1 MAKKLLDC
9 PTENIEPRSLGPSN
23 TMSESSSNP
32 TRTARQIDIGNV
44 NIGNFQVG
52 SISGTKYNDFNANG
66 RPDPGEVPIPNWQI
80 YLDLNNNGQPEF
92 NEPSTLTN
100 PQGNYIF
107 ANLPPGTYQVREVQ
121 QPNFRQTTPNPA
133 PITITS
139 GTNAGNINF
148 GNNFNAGTI
157 AGTKFNDI
165 NNNSSRDPGE
175 QGLANWQ
182 IYLDLN
188 RNNRLDGVEPV
199 TLTNLEG
206 NYAFV
211 NIPADTYLVR
221 EVQQPGFRQTTPDP
235 GPVNVTSNAT
245 VNNINFGNV
254 FFVGSISG
262 FKFNDLN
269 ANSVRD
275 ATDPPLT
282 NWPIYI
288 DLNANSSFDP
298 GEPNTITNPQGNYTF
313 ANVSPGRYLV
323 REVQQPGWVQT
334 TPNPGPIDIIG
345 NTNVVGVN
353 FGNNFPTG
361 SISGFKFNDLNA
373 NGINE
378 PTEPR
383 VANWPIYLDLNN
395 NGGLDPNE
403 PSTLTN
409 PQGNFSFINLSQGTY
424 LVREVPQPGFRQT
437 TPNPT
442 PIAVGNG
449 TNATNLSFGNVLVTG
464 TISGVKFNDFNAN
477 GRLDPGE
484 PPIANT
490 QIYIDLN
497 NNSSLDPGEASTLS
511 DVQGN
516 YSFRNVPVG
525 SYVVREVPPPGF
537 ILTTPPAVVVVSAD
551 IRASSIDLLTGDLLT
566 GDTEDRSAKSLK
578 GDPRTDASKYAA
590 EPAGNIGADSLLSS
604 QGRDI
609 YRISDFWSDGSFAN
623 LGNIPNFEQQN
634 VGLNL
639 NAEINQIVKGNEL
652 INSAIAHS
660 VVPMGVRDF
669 PVI

>member
-1 MAKKLLDC
+1 
-9 PTENIEPRSLGPSN
+9 
-23 TMSESSSNP
+23 MSEF
-32 TRTARQIDIGNV
+32 RTASQIDIGNV

-52 SISGTKYNDFNANG
+52 SISGTKYNDLNANG

-80 YLDLNNNGQPEF
+80 YLDLNNNSQAEF

-121 QPNFRQTTPNPA
+121 QPNFRQTTPNPS

-139 GTNAGNINF
+139 GTNVGNINF

-165 NNNSSRDPGE
+165 NNNSSPDPGE
-175 QGLANWQ
+175 PGLANWQ

-188 RNNRLDGVEPV
+188 RNNRLDGGEPF
-199 TLTNLEG
+199 TFTNVQG

-211 NIPADTYLVR
+211 NIPANTYLVR

-269 ANSVRD
+269 AN
-275 ATDPPLT
+275 
-282 NWPIYI
+282 
-288 DLNANSSFDP
+288 
-298 GEPNTITNPQGNYTF
+298 
-313 ANVSPGRYLV
+313 
-323 REVQQPGWVQT
+323 
-334 TPNPGPIDIIG
+334 
-345 NTNVVGVN
+345 
-353 FGNNFPTG
+353 
-361 SISGFKFNDLNA
+361 
-373 NGINE
+373 GINE

-395 NGGLDPNE
+395 NGAPDPNE
-403 PSTLTN
+403 LSTLTN
-409 PQGNFSFINLSQGTY
+409 PQGNFSFINLPQGTY

-442 PIAVGNG
+442 PITVGNG

-464 TISGVKFNDFNAN
+464 TIAGVKFNDLNAN

-484 PPIANT
+484 PPIANSA
-490 QIYIDLN
+490 IYIDLN

-537 ILTTPPAVVVVSAD
+537 ILTTPPTVVVVSAE
-551 IRASSIDLLTGDLLT
+551 IRASSIDLVTPDAEGWSAKSWKGDLLT
-566 GDTEDRSAKSLK
+566 
-578 GDPRTDASKYAA
+578 DASNYAGP
-590 EPAGNIGADSLLSS
+590 EPAGNIGADSLLLSE
-604 QGRDI
+604 GRDS
-609 YRISDFWSDGSFAN
+609 YRISDFLVDRPVAN
-623 LGNIPNFEQQN
+623 LGNIPNFGPQN
-634 VGLNL
+634 VGLDT
-639 NAEINQIVKGNEL
+639 NAQIGEFVKKNEL
-652 INSAIAHS
+652 IKGAIGNSVSTVGA
-660 VVPMGVRDF
+660 RDF
-669 PVI
+669 SVM

>member
-1 MAKKLLDC
+1 MTK
-9 PTENIEPRSLGPSN
+9 
-23 TMSESSSNP
+23 SSIP
-32 TRTARQIDIGNV
+32 TRTASQIDIGNV

-52 SISGTKYNDFNANG
+52 SISGNKYNDFNANG
-66 RPDPGEVPIPNWQI
+66 RPDGGEVPIPNWQI
-80 YLDLNNNGQPEF
+80 YLDLNNNDRFDF

-100 PQGNYIF
+100 AQGNYTF

-133 PITITS
+133 PITINS
-139 GTNAGNINF
+139 GTFAGNINF

-165 NNNSSRDPGE
+165 NSNGSQDPGE
-175 QGLANWQ
+175 QPLANWQ

-188 RNNRLDGVEPV
+188 RNNRLDGGEPS
-199 TLTNLEG
+199 TLTNLQG

-235 GPVNVTSNAT
+235 GPINVTSNANI
-245 VNNINFGNV
+245 NNVNFGNV

-262 FKFNDLN
+262 IKYNDLN
-269 ANSVRD
+269 ANSIRD
-275 ATDPPLT
+275 ATDPPLA
-282 NWPIYI
+282 NWQIYL
-288 DLNANSSFDP
+288 DLNGNNSLDP
-298 GEPNTITNPQGNYTF
+298 GEPNTITNPEGNYTF
-313 ANVSPGRYLV
+313 GNVSPGRYLV

-334 TPNPGPIDIIG
+334 TPNPGAIDITG
-345 NTNVVGVN
+345 NTNAVGLN

-383 VANWPIYLDLNN
+383 VANWPIYIDTNN
-395 NGGLDPNE
+395 NNARDPNE

-409 PQGNFSFINLSQGTY
+409 PQGNFSFINLPQGIY
-424 LVREVPQPGFRQT
+424 SVREVPQPGFRQT

-442 PIAVGNG
+442 PITVGNG

-477 GRLDPGE
+477 GRLDAGE

-497 NNSSLDPGEASTLS
+497 NNSRLDPGEANTFS
-511 DVQGN
+511 DSQGN

-525 SYVVREVPPPGF
+525 SYVIREVQPPGF
-537 ILTTPPAVVVVSAD
+537 IQTTPPALVVVSAD
-551 IRASSIDLLTGDLLT
+551 VRASSIDLLTG
-566 GDTEDRSAKSLK
+566 EDDGRSAKSLS
-578 GDPRTDASKYAA
+578 GDSLTDGGNSAGA
-590 EPAGNIGADSLLSS
+590 EPEALMAADSLLSS
-604 QGRDI
+604 AGRAI
-609 YRISDFWSDGSFAN
+609 YPISDFLVDRQAAS
-623 LGNIPNFEQQN
+623 LGNLPDLGQQN
-634 VGLNL
+634 VGREL
-639 NAEINQIVKGNEL
+639 NAQVGEFVNKNEL
-652 INSAIAHS
+652 INWNLGNSFVPSGAKDLS
-660 VVPMGVRDF
+660 VM
-669 PVI
+669 

>member
-1 MAKKLLDC
+1 M
-9 PTENIEPRSLGPSN
+9 RSLGHSN
-23 TMSESSSNP
+23 TMTESSIP
-32 TRTARQIDIGNV
+32 TRTASQIDIGNV

-52 SISGTKYNDFNANG
+52 SISGNKYNDFNANG
-66 RPDPGEVPIPNWQI
+66 RPDLPEVPIPNWQI
-80 YLDLNNNGQPEF
+80 YLDLNNNDRLDF
-92 NEPSTLTN
+92 NEPSTVTN
-100 PQGNYIF
+100 AQGNYTF

-133 PITITS
+133 PITINS
-139 GTNAGNINF
+139 GTFAGNINF

-165 NNNSSRDPGE
+165 NSNGSQDPGE
-175 QGLANWQ
+175 QPLANWQ

-188 RNNRLDGVEPV
+188 RNNRLDGGEPV
-199 TLTNLEG
+199 TLTNFQG

-235 GPVNVTSNAT
+235 GPINVTSNANI
-245 VNNINFGNV
+245 NNVNFGNV

-262 FKFNDLN
+262 IKYNDLN
-269 ANSVRD
+269 ANSIRD
-275 ATDPPLT
+275 ATDPPLA
-282 NWPIYI
+282 NWQIYL
-288 DLNANSSFDP
+288 DLNGNNSLDP

-313 ANVSPGRYLV
+313 GNVSPGRYLV

-334 TPNPGPIDIIG
+334 TPNPGAIDITG
-345 NTNVVGVN
+345 NTNAVGVN

-383 VANWPIYLDLNN
+383 VANWPIYIDLNN
-395 NGGLDPNE
+395 NNAPDPNE

-409 PQGNFSFINLSQGTY
+409 PQGNFSFINLPQGTY
-424 LVREVPQPGFRQT
+424 FVREVPQPGFRQT
-437 TPNPT
+437 TPSPT
-442 PIAVGNG
+442 PITVGNG

-477 GRLDPGE
+477 GRLDAGE

-511 DVQGN
+511 DSQGN

-525 SYVVREVPPPGF
+525 SYVIREVQPPGF
-537 ILTTPPAVVVVSAD
+537 IQTTPPAVVVVSSD
-551 IRASSIDLLTGDLLT
+551 VRASSIDLLTGEAE
-566 GDTEDRSAKSLK
+566 GRSAKSLN
-578 GDPRTDASKYAA
+578 GDSLTDGGNSAGA
-590 EPAGNIGADSLLSS
+590 EPEGLMPADNLLSS
-604 QGRDI
+604 AGRAI
-609 YRISDFWSDGSFAN
+609 YPISDFLVDRQAAS
-623 LGNIPNFEQQN
+623 LGNLPNLVQQN
-634 VGLNL
+634 VGREL
-639 NAEINQIVKGNEL
+639 NAQVGEFVNKNEL
-652 INSAIAHS
+652 INWNLGNSFVPSGARDLS
-660 VVPMGVRDF
+660 VM
-669 PVI
+669 

>member
-1 MAKKLLDC
+1 M
-9 PTENIEPRSLGPSN
+9 T
-23 TMSESSSNP
+23 ESSIP
-32 TRTARQIDIGNV
+32 TRTASQIDIGNV

-52 SISGTKYNDFNANG
+52 SISGNKYNDFNANG
-66 RPDPGEVPIPNWQI
+66 RPDLGEVPIPNWQI
-80 YLDLNNNGQPEF
+80 YLDLNNNDRFDF
-92 NEPSTLTN
+92 NEPSTVTN
-100 PQGNYIF
+100 AQGNYSF
-107 ANLPPGTYQVREVQ
+107 VNLPPGSYQVREVQ

-133 PITITS
+133 PITINS

-165 NNNSSRDPGE
+165 NSNGRQDPGE
-175 QGLANWQ
+175 QPLANWQ

-188 RNNRLDGVEPV
+188 RNNRLDGGEPS
-199 TLTNLEG
+199 TLTNLQG

-221 EVQQPGFRQTTPDP
+221 EVQQPGFIQTTPDP
-235 GPVNVTSNAT
+235 GPINVTSNANI
-245 VNNINFGNV
+245 NNVNFGNV

-262 FKFNDLN
+262 LKYNDLN
-269 ANSVRD
+269 ANSIRD
-275 ATDPPLT
+275 ATDPPLA
-282 NWPIYI
+282 NWQIYL
-288 DLNANSSFDP
+288 DLNGNNRLDP
-298 GEPNTITNPQGNYTF
+298 GEPNTITNPEGNYTF
-313 ANVSPGRYLV
+313 GNVSPGRYLV

-334 TPNPGPIDIIG
+334 TPNPGAIDITG
-345 NTNVVGVN
+345 NTNAVGLN

-383 VANWPIYLDLNN
+383 VANWPIYIDLNN
-395 NGGLDPNE
+395 NNASDPNE

-409 PQGNFSFINLSQGTY
+409 PQGNFSFINLPQGTY
-424 LVREVPQPGFRQT
+424 FVREVPQPGFRQT
-437 TPNPT
+437 TPSPT
-442 PIAVGNG
+442 PLTVGNG

-497 NNSSLDPGEASTLS
+497 NNSSLDPGEASIFS
-511 DVQGN
+511 DSQGN

-525 SYVVREVPPPGF
+525 SYVIREVQPPGF

-551 IRASSIDLLTGDLLT
+551 VRASSIDLLTGEAE
-566 GDTEDRSAKSLK
+566 GRSAKSLS
-578 GDPRTDASKYAA
+578 DNWLTDGGNSAGA
-590 EPAGNIGADSLLSS
+590 EPEALMAADSLLSS
-604 QGRDI
+604 AGRAI
-609 YRISDFWSDGSFAN
+609 YPISDFLVDRQAASLGNLPN
-623 LGNIPNFEQQN
+623 LGQQN
-634 VGLNL
+634 VGREPNTQVGEFV
-639 NAEINQIVKGNEL
+639 NKNEL
-652 INSAIAHS
+652 INWNLGNSFVPSGARDLS
-660 VVPMGVRDF
+660 VM
-669 PVI
+669 

>member
-1 MAKKLLDC
+1 
-9 PTENIEPRSLGPSN
+9 
-23 TMSESSSNP
+23 MSEF
-32 TRTARQIDIGNV
+32 RTASQIDIGNV

-66 RPDPGEVPIPNWQI
+66 LPDPGEVPIPNWQI
-80 YLDLNNNGQPEF
+80 YLDLNNNGQPEI

-165 NNNSSRDPGE
+165 NNNSSRDLGE

-188 RNNRLDGVEPV
+188 RNKRLDGDEPF
-199 TLTNLEG
+199 TFTNVEG

-221 EVQQPGFRQTTPDP
+221 EVQQPGFLQTTPDP
-235 GPVNVTSNAT
+235 GPINVTSNAT

-262 FKFNDLN
+262 IKFNDLN

-275 ATDPPLT
+275 ATDPPLS
-282 NWPIYI
+282 NWPIYL
-288 DLNANSSFDP
+288 DFNGNGSFDP
-298 GEPNTITNPQGNYTF
+298 GEANTITNPQGNYTF

-334 TPNPGPIDIIG
+334 TPNPGPIDITG
-345 NTNVVGVN
+345 NTNAVGVN

-383 VANWPIYLDLNN
+383 VANWPIYLDFNN
-395 NGGLDPNE
+395 NGSLDPGE
-403 PSTLTN
+403 PATLTN
-409 PQGNFSFINLSQGTY
+409 PEGNFSFINLPQGTY
-424 LVREVPQPGFRQT
+424 VVREVPQPGFRQT

-442 PIAVGNG
+442 PITVGNG

-511 DVQGN
+511 DLQGN

-525 SYVVREVPPPGF
+525 SYVVREVQPPGF
-537 ILTTPPAVVVVSAD
+537 IQTTPPAVVVVSAD
-551 IRASSIDLLTGDLLT
+551 IRASSIDLVTGEAE
-566 GDTEDRSAKSLK
+566 GRSTKSFK
-578 GDPRTDASKYAA
+578 GDPLTDGSSYAS
-590 EPAGNIGADSLLSS
+590 EPAGNMGVDRLLLS
-604 QGRDI
+604 QCRDSD
-609 YRISDFWSDGSFAN
+609 RISKFLSDGFFAN
-623 LGNIPNFEQQN
+623 LGNIPNFGQQN
-634 VGLNL
+634 VGLEL
-639 NAEINQIVKGNEL
+639 NAQIGNFVKKNEL
-652 INSAIAHS
+652 NKGAIAQS
-660 VVPMGVRDF
+660 CVPMGARDF
-669 PVI
+669 

>member
-1 MAKKLLDC
+1 
-9 PTENIEPRSLGPSN
+9 
-23 TMSESSSNP
+23 MSESVNDI
-32 TRTARQIDIGNV
+32 RTASQIDIANV

-66 RPDPGEVPIPNWQI
+66 RPDPGDVPIPNWQI
-80 YLDLNNNGQPEF
+80 YLDINNNGRVDF

-100 PQGNYIF
+100 GQGNYIF
-107 ANLPPGTYQVREVQ
+107 VNLPPGTYQVREVQ

-148 GNNFNAGTI
+148 GNNFFAGTI

-165 NNNSSRDPGE
+165 NSNARLDPGE
-175 QGLANWQ
+175 QPLANWQ

-188 RNNRLDGVEPV
+188 RNGRLDGGEPN
-199 TLTNLEG
+199 TITNLQG

-235 GPVNVTSNAT
+235 GPIDVTSNAT
-245 VNNINFGNV
+245 IGNINFGNI

-262 FKFNDLN
+262 LKYNDLN

-275 ATDPPLT
+275 ATDPPLA
-282 NWPIYI
+282 NWQVYLDI
-288 DLNANSSFDP
+288 NANGRLDP

-313 ANVSPGRYLV
+313 GNVSPGRYLV

-334 TPNPGPIDIIG
+334 TPNPGAIDITG
-345 NTNVVGVN
+345 NTNAVGVN
-353 FGNNFPTG
+353 FGNNFSTG

-383 VANWPIYLDLNN
+383 VANWPIYLDINN
-395 NGGLDPNE
+395 NNSLDPIE
-403 PSTLTN
+403 PRTLTN
-409 PQGNFSFINLSQGTY
+409 TEGNFSFINLPQGSY
-424 LVREVPQPGFRQT
+424 FVREVPQPGFRQT

-442 PIAVGNG
+442 PLTVGNG
-449 TNATNLSFGNVLVTG
+449 TNATNISFGNVLVTG
-464 TISGVKFNDFNAN
+464 NISGVKFNDFNAN

-484 PPIANT
+484 PPIANQ

-497 NNSSLDPGEASTLS
+497 NNSSLDPGEANTFS
-511 DVQGN
+511 DSQGN

-525 SYVVREVPPPGF
+525 SYVLREVPRPGF
-537 ILTTPPAVVVVSAD
+537 IQTTAPAVVVVSTE
-551 IRASSIDLLTGDLLT
+551 IRARSIDLLTGDAE
-566 GDTEDRSAKSLK
+566 GKSAKSLK
-578 GDPRTDASKYAA
+578 GDLLTDASNYAG
-590 EPAGNIGADSLLSS
+590 EMPAAGKFEADSLLLTQS
-604 QGRDI
+604 QTSDRIGDVLVDRSLRNLGDVPNFGQPNI
-609 YRISDFWSDGSFAN
+609 NLNLNSEISDFVKTN
-623 LGNIPNFEQQN
+623 LSVNIAQFPTI
-634 VGLNL
+634 
-639 NAEINQIVKGNEL
+639 A
-652 INSAIAHS
+652 SARDLKIA
-660 VVPMGVRDF
+660 
-669 PVI
+669 

>member
-1 MAKKLLDC
+1 M
-9 PTENIEPRSLGPSN
+9 TE
-23 TMSESSSNP
+23 SSNP
-32 TRTARQIDIGNV
+32 TRTASQIDIGNV

-52 SISGTKYNDFNANG
+52 SISGNKYNDFNANG
-66 RPDPGEVPIPNWQI
+66 RPDGSDVPIPNWQI
-80 YLDLNNNGQPEF
+80 YLDLNNNNRIDGG
-92 NEPSTLTN
+92 EPSTLTN
-100 PQGNYIF
+100 AQGNYIF

-139 GTNAGNINF
+139 GTNASNINF

-165 NNNSSRDPGE
+165 NSNARLDPGE
-175 QGLANWQ
+175 PPLANWQ

-188 RNNRLDGVEPV
+188 RNNRLDGGEPS
-199 TLTNLEG
+199 TITNLQG

-211 NIPADTYLVR
+211 NIPANTYLVR

-235 GPVNVTSNAT
+235 GPVNVTSNVT
-245 VNNINFGNV
+245 TTDINFGNV

-262 FKFNDLN
+262 LKYNDLN

-275 ATDPPLT
+275 ATDPPLV
-282 NWPIYI
+282 NWQIYL
-288 DLNANSSFDP
+288 DLNANNRLDP

-323 REVQQPGWVQT
+323 REVQQPGWIQT
-334 TPNPGPIDIIG
+334 TPNPGSIDITG
-345 NTNVVGVN
+345 NTNAVGVN

-373 NGINE
+373 NGVNE

-383 VANWPIYLDLNN
+383 VANWPIYLDTNN
-395 NGGLDPNE
+395 NNVRDPNE

-409 PQGNFSFINLSQGTY
+409 PQGNFSFINLPQGIY
-424 LVREVPQPGFRQT
+424 SVREVPQPGFRQT

-497 NNSSLDPGEASTLS
+497 NNSRLDPGEASNFS
-511 DVQGN
+511 DSQGN

-525 SYVVREVPPPGF
+525 SYIIREVPPPGF
-537 ILTTPPAVVVVSAD
+537 IQTTPPALVVVSAD
-551 IRASSIDLLTGDLLT
+551 VRASSIDLLTGDPESRSVA
-566 GDTEDRSAKSLK
+566 GRKPSAKSLK
-578 GDPRTDASKYAA
+578 GDPLTDASYGG
-590 EPAGNIGADSLLSS
+590 EPVGNMGADTSLAIA
-604 QGRDI
+604 GRDS
-609 YRISDFWSDGSFAN
+609 YQISDLLLDRPAAN
-623 LGNIPNFEQQN
+623 LGNLPNFGQQN
-634 VGLNL
+634 VIW
-639 NAEINQIVKGNEL
+639 EPSPQIAGFVKTNEL
-652 INSAIAHS
+652 INWDLETRS
-660 VVPMGVRDF
+660 GR
-669 PVI
+669 

>member
-1 MAKKLLDC
+1 M
-9 PTENIEPRSLGPSN
+9 TE
-23 TMSESSSNP
+23 SSNP
-32 TRTARQIDIGNV
+32 TRTASQIDIGNV

-52 SISGTKYNDFNANG
+52 SISGNKYNDFNANG
-66 RPDPGEVPIPNWQI
+66 RPDPGDVPIPNWQI
-80 YLDLNNNGQPEF
+80 YLDLNNNGRFDF

-100 PQGNYIF
+100 AQGNYIF
-107 ANLPPGTYQVREVQ
+107 ANLPGGTYQVREVQ

-133 PITITS
+133 PIAITS

-165 NNNSSRDPGE
+165 NSNGRQDPGE
-175 QGLANWQ
+175 QPLANWQ

-188 RNNRLDGVEPV
+188 SNGRLDPGEPSTV
-199 TLTNLEG
+199 TNAQG

-211 NIPADTYLVR
+211 NIPAGTYSVR

-245 VNNINFGNV
+245 VNNVNFGNV

-262 FKFNDLN
+262 LKYNDLN
-269 ANSVRD
+269 ANSIRD
-275 ATDPPLT
+275 ATDPPLA
-282 NWPIYI
+282 NWQIYL
-288 DLNANSSFDP
+288 DLNGNGRLDP

-313 ANVSPGRYLV
+313 GNVSPGSYLV

-334 TPNPGPIDIIG
+334 TPNPGPIDITG
-345 NTNVVGVN
+345 NTNAVGIN

-373 NGINE
+373 NGVNE

-383 VANWPIYLDLNN
+383 VANWPIYIDLNN
-395 NGGLDPNE
+395 NGVRDANE

-409 PQGNFSFINLSQGTY
+409 AQGNFSFINLPPGTY
-424 LVREVPQPGFRQT
+424 TVREVPQPGFRQT

-442 PIAVGNG
+442 SITVGNG

-477 GRLDPGE
+477 GRLDAGE

-497 NNSSLDPGEASTLS
+497 NNTRLDPGEASTFS
-511 DVQGN
+511 DSQGN

-525 SYVVREVPPPGF
+525 GYIIREVPPPGF
-537 ILTTPPAVVVVSAD
+537 IQTTPPAVVVVSPD
-551 IRASSIDLLTGDLLT
+551 IRASSIDLLTGEAET
-566 GDTEDRSAKSLK
+566 RSAKSLS
-578 GDPRTDASKYAA
+578 GDPLTDASSYAGA
-590 EPAGNIGADSLLSS
+590 EPAAKMGANSLLSIPC
-604 QGRDI
+604 RDI
-609 YRISDFWSDGSFAN
+609 YPISDFLTDRPATN
-623 LGNIPNFEQQN
+623 LGNIPNFGQQN
-634 VGLNL
+634 VGLEPNS
-639 NAEINQIVKGNEL
+639 EIGQFVNKNEL
-652 INSAIAHS
+652 VNWDVRNSFVSLGA
-660 VVPMGVRDF
+660 RDLSLMQG
-669 PVI
+669 

>member
-1 MAKKLLDC
+1 M
-9 PTENIEPRSLGPSN
+9 TE
-23 TMSESSSNP
+23 SSNP
-32 TRTARQIDIGNV
+32 TRTASQIDIGNV

-52 SISGTKYNDFNANG
+52 SISGNKYNDFNANG
-66 RPDPGEVPIPNWQI
+66 RPDPGDVPIPNWQI
-80 YLDLNNNGQPEF
+80 YLDLNNNSRLDV

-100 PQGNYIF
+100 AQGNYVF

-165 NNNSSRDPGE
+165 NSNGRQDPGE
-175 QGLANWQ
+175 QPLANWQ

-188 RNNRLDGVEPV
+188 RNNRLDGGEPS
-199 TLTNLEG
+199 TITNLQG

-235 GPVNVTSNAT
+235 GPINVTSNAAIGN
-245 VNNINFGNV
+245 VNFGNV

-262 FKFNDLN
+262 LKYNDLN

-275 ATDPPLT
+275 ATDPPLV
-282 NWPIYI
+282 NWQIYL
-288 DLNANSSFDP
+288 DLNANNRLDP

-313 ANVSPGRYLV
+313 GNVSPGRYLV
-323 REVQQPGWVQT
+323 REVQQPGWIQT
-334 TPNPGPIDIIG
+334 TPNPGAIDITG
-345 NTNVVGVN
+345 NTNAVGVN

-361 SISGFKFNDLNA
+361 SISGFKFNDLNS
-373 NGINE
+373 NGVNE

-383 VANWPIYLDLNN
+383 VANWPIYIDTNN
-395 NGGLDPNE
+395 NNVRDPNE

-409 PQGNFSFINLSQGTY
+409 AQGNFSFINLSPGIY
-424 LVREVPQPGFRQT
+424 SVREVPQPGFRQT

-477 GRLDPGE
+477 GRLDAGE

-497 NNSSLDPGEASTLS
+497 NNSRLDPGEASTLS
-511 DVQGN
+511 DSQGN

-525 SYVVREVPPPGF
+525 SYVIREVAPPGF
-537 ILTTPPAVVVVSAD
+537 IQTTAPALVVVSAD
-551 IRASSIDLLTGDLLT
+551 VRASSIDLLTGD
-566 GDTEDRSAKSLK
+566 GESRAAKSLK
-578 GDPRTDASKYAA
+578 GDPLTDASSYTDPQDAA
-590 EPAGNIGADSLLSS
+590 NLETDSLVSSLS
-604 QGRDI
+604 RDI
-609 YRISDFWSDGSFAN
+609 YSISDLLLDRPAAN
-623 LGNIPNFEQQN
+623 LGNLPNFGQQN
-634 VGLNL
+634 VLWEPNT
-639 NAEINQIVKGNEL
+639 QIAGFVNRNEL
-652 INSAIAHS
+652 INWVLETRS
-660 VVPMGVRDF
+660 GR
-669 PVI
+669 

>member
-1 MAKKLLDC
+1 M
-9 PTENIEPRSLGPSN
+9 TE
-23 TMSESSSNP
+23 SSNP
-32 TRTARQIDIGNV
+32 TRTASQIDIGNV

-52 SISGTKYNDFNANG
+52 SISGNKYNDFNANG
-66 RPDPGEVPIPNWQI
+66 RPDGTDVPIPNWQI
-80 YLDLNNNGQPEF
+80 YLDLNNNSRLDF

-100 PQGNYIF
+100 AQGNYIF

-165 NNNSSRDPGE
+165 NSNGRQDPGE
-175 QGLANWQ
+175 QPLANWQ

-188 RNNRLDGVEPV
+188 RNNRLDGGEPS
-199 TLTNLEG
+199 TITNLQG

-235 GPVNVTSNAT
+235 GPINVTSNAT
-245 VNNINFGNV
+245 ITNVNFGNV

-262 FKFNDLN
+262 LKFNDLN
-269 ANSVRD
+269 ANSIRD
-275 ATDPPLT
+275 ATDPPLA
-282 NWPIYI
+282 NWQIYL
-288 DLNANSSFDP
+288 DLNGNNRLDA
-298 GEPNTITNPQGNYTF
+298 GEPNTITNPQGDYTF
-313 ANVSPGRYLV
+313 GNVSPGRYLV
-323 REVQQPGWVQT
+323 REVQQPGWIQT
-334 TPNPGPIDIIG
+334 TPNPGAIDITG
-345 NTNVVGVN
+345 NTNAVGVN

-373 NGINE
+373 NGVNE

-383 VANWPIYLDLNN
+383 VANWPIYIDLNN
-395 NGGLDPNE
+395 NGTRDPNE

-409 PQGNFSFINLSQGTY
+409 AQGNFSFVNLSPGIY
-424 LVREVPQPGFRQT
+424 AVREVPQPGFRQT

-442 PIAVGNG
+442 PITVGNG

-477 GRLDPGE
+477 GRLDAGE
-484 PPIANT
+484 PPIPNT

-497 NNSSLDPGEASTLS
+497 NNSRLDSGEASTFS
-511 DVQGN
+511 DSQGN

-525 SYVVREVPPPGF
+525 AYVIREVPPPGF
-537 ILTTPPAVVVVSAD
+537 IQTTPPALVVVSAD
-551 IRASSIDLLTGDLLT
+551 VRASSIDLLTGDP
-566 GDTEDRSAKSLK
+566 ESRSAKSLNA
-578 GDPRTDASKYAA
+578 DPLTNATNYTG
-590 EPAGNIGADSLLSS
+590 EPVGNIGADSWLSIAD
-604 QGRDI
+604 RDS
-609 YRISDFWSDGSFAN
+609 YQISDLLVDRPAVN
-623 LGNIPNFEQQN
+623 LGNLPNLAPQN
-634 VGLNL
+634 VNL
-639 NAEINQIVKGNEL
+639 APDTQIVGLVNKNEL
-652 INSAIAHS
+652 INLYLRNSFVPVSATDLS
-660 VVPMGVRDF
+660 VM
-669 PVI
+669 

>member
-1 MAKKLLDC
+1 
-9 PTENIEPRSLGPSN
+9 
-23 TMSESSSNP
+23 MSESINDI
-32 TRTARQIDIGNV
+32 RTASQIDIGNV

-52 SISGTKYNDFNANG
+52 SIRGTKYNDLNANG

-80 YLDLNNNGQPEF
+80 YLDINNNGRADF

-100 PQGNYIF
+100 GQGNYIF
-107 ANLPPGTYQVREVQ
+107 VNLPPGTYQVREVQ

-148 GNNFNAGTI
+148 GNNFFAGSI
-157 AGTKFNDI
+157 AGTKFNDT
-165 NNNSSRDPGE
+165 NSNARLDPGE
-175 QGLANWQ
+175 PPLANWQ

-188 RNNRLDGVEPV
+188 RNGRLDSGEPN
-199 TLTNLEG
+199 TITNLQG

-221 EVQQPGFRQTTPDP
+221 EVQQPGFQQTTPNPD
-235 GPVNVTSNAT
+235 PVNVTSNASIG
-245 VNNINFGNV
+245 NINFGNV

-262 FKFNDLN
+262 LKYNDLN

-275 ATDPPLT
+275 ATDPPLA
-282 NWPIYI
+282 NWQIYI
-288 DLNANSSFDP
+288 DLNANGRLDAN
-298 GEPNTITNPQGNYTF
+298 EPNTFTNPQGNYTF

-323 REVQQPGWVQT
+323 REVPQPGWAQT
-334 TPNPGPIDIIG
+334 TPNPGPIDITR
-345 NTNVVGVN
+345 NTNAVGVN
-353 FGNNFPTG
+353 FGNNFPIG

-378 PTEPR
+378 PTEPK

-395 NGGLDPNE
+395 NNSLDPIE
-403 PSTLTN
+403 PATLTN
-409 PQGNFSFINLSQGTY
+409 AQGNFSFINLGQGSY

-442 PIAVGNG
+442 PLTVSNG
-449 TNATNLSFGNVLVTG
+449 TNATNISFGNVLVTG
-464 TISGVKFNDFNAN
+464 NISGVKFNDFNAN

-490 QIYIDLN
+490 QVYIDLN
-497 NNSSLDPGEASTLS
+497 NNSSLDPGEASTFS

-525 SYVVREVPPPGF
+525 SYVLREVPPPGF
-537 ILTTPPAVVVVSAD
+537 IQTTPPAVVTVSTGN
-551 IRASSIDLLTGDLLT
+551 RASSIDLLTGDAE
-566 GDTEDRSAKSLK
+566 GKSAKSLSR
-578 GDPRTDASKYAA
+578 DPLTDASNYGGEVSATSKF
-590 EPAGNIGADSLLSS
+590 EADSLLWS
-604 QGRDI
+604 QGRGNYQINHFLVDRPLTNLANI
-609 YRISDFWSDGSFAN
+609 LNFGQQNIGWETNAESSDFVKRN
-623 LGNIPNFEQQN
+623 L
-634 VGLNL
+634 
-639 NAEINQIVKGNEL
+639 L
-652 INSAIAHS
+652 INSAIVLFPSRTS
-660 VVPMGVRDF
+660 VGDF
-669 PVI
+669 ALV

>member
-1 MAKKLLDC
+1 
-9 PTENIEPRSLGPSN
+9 
-23 TMSESSSNP
+23 MSEF
-32 TRTARQIDIGNV
+32 RTASQIDIGNV

-52 SISGTKYNDFNANG
+52 SISGTKYNDLNANG
-66 RPDPGEVPIPNWQI
+66 RPDAGEVPIPNWQI
-80 YLDLNNNGQPEF
+80 YLDLNNNSQAEF

-100 PQGNYIF
+100 ALGNYIF

-121 QPNFRQTTPNPA
+121 QPNFRQTTPNPS

-139 GTNAGNINF
+139 GTNVDNINF

-175 QGLANWQ
+175 PGLANWQ

-188 RNNRLDGVEPV
+188 RNNRLDGDEPF
-199 TLTNLEG
+199 TFTNVEG

-211 NIPADTYLVR
+211 NFPANTYWVR

-275 ATDPPLT
+275 ATDPPLA

-288 DLNANSSFDP
+288 DLNGNGSVDP
-298 GEPNTITNPQGNYTF
+298 GEPNTITNLEGNYTF
-313 ANVSPGRYLV
+313 ANVSQGRYLV

-345 NTNVVGVN
+345 NTNAVGVS

-378 PTEPR
+378 PTEPI

-395 NGGLDPNE
+395 NGAPDPNE

-409 PQGNFSFINLSQGTY
+409 LQGNFTFINLPQGTY

-442 PIAVGNG
+442 PITVGNG

-464 TISGVKFNDFNAN
+464 TISGIKFNDVNAN

-484 PPIANT
+484 PPIANSP
-490 QIYIDLN
+490 IYIDLN
-497 NNSSLDPGEASTLS
+497 NNSLDPGEASTLS

-537 ILTTPPAVVVVSAD
+537 ILTTPPTVVVVSAEV
-551 IRASSIDLLTGDLLT
+551 RASSIDFVRPDAEGWSAKSLNGDLLT
-566 GDTEDRSAKSLK
+566 
-578 GDPRTDASKYAA
+578 DASNYVGS
-590 EPAGNIGADSLLSS
+590 EPAGNMGADSLLLSE
-604 QGRDI
+604 GRDS
-609 YRISDFWSDGSFAN
+609 YRISDFLVDRPVAN
-623 LGNIPNFEQQN
+623 LGNIPNFGQQN
-634 VGLNL
+634 VGLDTY
-639 NAEINQIVKGNEL
+639 AQIGEFVNKNEL
-652 INSAIAHS
+652 IKGAIGNSVSTVGA
-660 VVPMGVRDF
+660 RDF
-669 PVI
+669 SVM

>member
-1 MAKKLLDC
+1 
-9 PTENIEPRSLGPSN
+9 
-23 TMSESSSNP
+23 MSESINDIK
-32 TRTARQIDIGNV
+32 TASQIDIGNV

-52 SISGTKYNDFNANG
+52 SISGNKYNDFNANG
-66 RPDPGEVPIPNWQI
+66 RPDPGDVPIPNWQI
-80 YLDLNNNGQPEF
+80 YLDINNNGRVDF

-100 PQGNYIF
+100 AVGNYIF
-107 ANLPPGTYQVREVQ
+107 VNLPPGTYQVREVQ

-133 PITITS
+133 PITISS

-148 GNNFNAGTI
+148 GNNFFAGTI

-165 NNNSSRDPGE
+165 NSNARIDPGE
-175 QGLANWQ
+175 QPLANWQ

-188 RNNRLDGVEPV
+188 RNGRLDGGEPN
-199 TLTNLEG
+199 TFTNPQG

-235 GPVNVTSNAT
+235 GPINLTSNAT
-245 VNNINFGNV
+245 IGNINFGNV

-262 FKFNDLN
+262 LKYNDLN

-275 ATDPPLT
+275 ATDPPLS
-282 NWPIYI
+282 NWQIYI
-288 DLNANSSFDP
+288 DTNANARLDP

-313 ANVSPGRYLV
+313 GNVSPGRYLV

-334 TPNPGPIDIIG
+334 TPNPGPIDITG
-345 NTNVVGVN
+345 NTNAVGVN

-373 NGINE
+373 NGVNE

-395 NGGLDPNE
+395 NNSLDPNE
-403 PSTLTN
+403 PRTLTN
-409 PQGNFSFINLSQGTY
+409 AEGNFSFINLGQGIY
-424 LVREVPQPGFRQT
+424 SVREVPQPGFRQT

-449 TNATNLSFGNVLVTG
+449 TNATNISFGNVLVTG
-464 TISGVKFNDFNAN
+464 NISGVKFNDFNAN

-484 PPIANT
+484 PPISNT

-497 NNSSLDPGEASTLS
+497 NNSRLDPGEANTFS
-511 DVQGN
+511 DFQGN

-525 SYVVREVPPPGF
+525 SYVLREVSPPGF
-537 ILTTPPAVVVVSAD
+537 IQTTPPALVVVSPD
-551 IRASSIDLLTGDLLT
+551 IRASSIDLLTGNV
-566 GDTEDRSAKSLK
+566 EAKSLK
-578 GDPRTDASKYAA
+578 SLPGDALTDADTYLEDA
-590 EPAGNIGADSLLSS
+590 PAGKFETDSLLWSES
-604 QGRDI
+604 QTSYQYQINDVLVDRTVT
-609 YRISDFWSDGSFAN
+609 N
-623 LGNIPNFEQQN
+623 LGYVPDFGQQN
-634 VGLNL
+634 INLNL
-639 NAEINQIVKGNEL
+639 NAESSEFVKTNL
-652 INSAIAHS
+652 AINSALA
-660 VVPMGVRDF
+660 RF
-669 PVI
+669 PG

>member
-1 MAKKLLDC
+1 
-9 PTENIEPRSLGPSN
+9 
-23 TMSESSSNP
+23 MSEF
-32 TRTARQIDIGNV
+32 RTASQIDIGNV

-66 RPDPGEVPIPNWQI
+66 LPDPGEVPIPNWQI

-100 PQGNYIF
+100 AQGNYIF

-165 NNNSSRDPGE
+165 NSNGLPDPGE
-175 QGLANWQ
+175 PPLANWQ

-188 RNNRLDGVEPV
+188 RNNRLDGNEPV
-199 TLTNLEG
+199 TLTDVQG

-221 EVQQPGFRQTTPDP
+221 EVQQPNFRQTTPDP
-235 GPVNVTSNAT
+235 APVNVTSNAT

-262 FKFNDLN
+262 LKYNDLN

-275 ATDPPLT
+275 ATDPPLA
-282 NWPIYI
+282 NWQIYI
-288 DLNANSSFDP
+288 DLNGNNNLDP
-298 GEPNTITNPQGNYTF
+298 GEPNTITNPEGNYTF

-334 TPNPGPIDIIG
+334 TPNPGAIDITG

-383 VANWPIYLDLNN
+383 VANWPIYIDLNN
-395 NGGLDPNE
+395 NGSLDPGE

-409 PQGNFSFINLSQGTY
+409 PEGNFSFINLPQGSY
-424 LVREVPQPGFRQT
+424 VVREVPQPGFRQT

-442 PIAVGNG
+442 PITVGNG

-497 NNSSLDPGEASTLS
+497 NNSSLDPGEASTFS

-537 ILTTPPAVVVVSAD
+537 IQTTPPALVVVSAE

-566 GDTEDRSAKSLK
+566 GDTEDRSAKSLN
-578 GDPRTDASKYAA
+578 GDSRMDASSYAG
-590 EPAGNIGADSLLSS
+590 EPAGNIGADSLLLSS
-604 QGRDI
+604 GRDI
-609 YRISDFWSDGSFAN
+609 YRVSNFLVDRPVTN
-623 LGNIPNFEQQN
+623 LGNSPNFVQHN
-634 VGLNL
+634 VGLNPEAQIGEFV
-639 NAEINQIVKGNEL
+639 NKNQL
-652 INSAIAHS
+652 INGAIGNSVSTHSADR
-660 VVPMGVRDF
+660 VLGYVG
-669 PVI
+669 

>member
-1 MAKKLLDC
+1 L
-9 PTENIEPRSLGPSN
+9 RSLGHSK
-23 TMSESSSNP
+23 TMTESSIP
-32 TRTARQIDIGNV
+32 TRTASQIDIGNV

-52 SISGTKYNDFNANG
+52 SISGNKYNDFNANG
-66 RPDPGEVPIPNWQI
+66 RPDLGEVPIPNWQI
-80 YLDLNNNGQPEF
+80 YLDLNNNDRFDF
-92 NEPSTLTN
+92 NEPSTVTN
-100 PQGNYIF
+100 AQGNYSF
-107 ANLPPGTYQVREVQ
+107 VNLPPGSYQVREVQ

-133 PITITS
+133 PITINS

-165 NNNSSRDPGE
+165 NSNGRQDPGE
-175 QGLANWQ
+175 QPLANWQ

-188 RNNRLDGVEPV
+188 RNNRLDGGEPS
-199 TLTNLEG
+199 TLTNLQG

-221 EVQQPGFRQTTPDP
+221 EVQQPGFIQTTPDP
-235 GPVNVTSNAT
+235 GPINVTSNANI
-245 VNNINFGNV
+245 NNVNFGNV

-262 FKFNDLN
+262 LKYNDLN
-269 ANSVRD
+269 ANSIRD
-275 ATDPPLT
+275 ATDPPLA
-282 NWPIYI
+282 NWQIYL
-288 DLNANSSFDP
+288 DLNGNNRLDP
-298 GEPNTITNPQGNYTF
+298 GEPNTITNPEGNYTF
-313 ANVSPGRYLV
+313 GNVSPGRYLV

-334 TPNPGPIDIIG
+334 TPNPGAIDITG
-345 NTNVVGVN
+345 NTNAVGLN

-383 VANWPIYLDLNN
+383 VANWPIYIDLNN
-395 NGGLDPNE
+395 NNASDPNE

-409 PQGNFSFINLSQGTY
+409 PQGNFSFINLPQGTY
-424 LVREVPQPGFRQT
+424 FVREVPQPGFRQT
-437 TPNPT
+437 TPSPT
-442 PIAVGNG
+442 PLTVGNG

-497 NNSSLDPGEASTLS
+497 NNSSLDPGEASIFS
-511 DVQGN
+511 DSQGN

-525 SYVVREVPPPGF
+525 SYVIREVQPPGF

-551 IRASSIDLLTGDLLT
+551 VRASSIDLLTGEAE
-566 GDTEDRSAKSLK
+566 GRSAKSLS
-578 GDPRTDASKYAA
+578 DNWLTDGGNSAGA
-590 EPAGNIGADSLLSS
+590 EPEALMAADSLLSS
-604 QGRDI
+604 AGRAI
-609 YRISDFWSDGSFAN
+609 YPISDFLVDRQAASLGNLPN
-623 LGNIPNFEQQN
+623 LGQQN
-634 VGLNL
+634 VGREPNTQVGEFV
-639 NAEINQIVKGNEL
+639 NKNEL
-652 INSAIAHS
+652 INWNLGNSFVPSGARDLS
-660 VVPMGVRDF
+660 VM
-669 PVI
+669 

>member
-1 MAKKLLDC
+1 MG
-9 PTENIEPRSLGPSN
+9 PTN
-23 TMSESSSNP
+23 TMTESSNP
-32 TRTARQIDIGNV
+32 TRTASQIDIGNV

-52 SISGTKYNDFNANG
+52 SISGNKYNDFNANG
-66 RPDPGEVPIPNWQI
+66 RPDGSDVPIPNWQI
-80 YLDLNNNGQPEF
+80 YLDLNNNNRIDGG
-92 NEPSTLTN
+92 EPSTLTN
-100 PQGNYIF
+100 AQGNYIF

-139 GTNAGNINF
+139 GTNASNINF

-165 NNNSSRDPGE
+165 NSNARLDPGE
-175 QGLANWQ
+175 PPLANWQ

-188 RNNRLDGVEPV
+188 RNNRLDGGEPS
-199 TLTNLEG
+199 TITNLQG

-211 NIPADTYLVR
+211 NIPANTYLVR

-235 GPVNVTSNAT
+235 GPVNVTSNVT
-245 VNNINFGNV
+245 TTDINFGNV

-262 FKFNDLN
+262 LKYNDLN

-275 ATDPPLT
+275 ATDPPLV
-282 NWPIYI
+282 NWQIYL
-288 DLNANSSFDP
+288 DLNANNRLDP

-323 REVQQPGWVQT
+323 REVQQPGWIQT
-334 TPNPGPIDIIG
+334 TPNPGSIDITG
-345 NTNVVGVN
+345 NTNAVGVN

-373 NGINE
+373 NGVNE

-383 VANWPIYLDLNN
+383 VANWPIYLDTNN
-395 NGGLDPNE
+395 NNVRDPNE

-409 PQGNFSFINLSQGTY
+409 PQGNFSFINLPQGIY
-424 LVREVPQPGFRQT
+424 SVREVPQPGFRQT

-497 NNSSLDPGEASTLS
+497 NNSRLDPGEASNFS
-511 DVQGN
+511 DSQGN

-525 SYVVREVPPPGF
+525 SYIIREVPPPGF
-537 ILTTPPAVVVVSAD
+537 IQTTPPALVVVSAD
-551 IRASSIDLLTGDLLT
+551 VRASSIDLLTGDPESRSVA
-566 GDTEDRSAKSLK
+566 GRKPSAKSLK
-578 GDPRTDASKYAA
+578 GDPLTDASYGG
-590 EPAGNIGADSLLSS
+590 EPVGNMGADTSLAIA
-604 QGRDI
+604 GRDS
-609 YRISDFWSDGSFAN
+609 YQISDLLLDRPAAN
-623 LGNIPNFEQQN
+623 VGNIPNFGQQN
-634 VGLNL
+634 VIW
-639 NAEINQIVKGNEL
+639 EPSPQIAGFVKTNEL
-652 INSAIAHS
+652 INWDLETRS
-660 VVPMGVRDF
+660 GR
-669 PVI
+669 

>member
-1 MAKKLLDC
+1 M
-9 PTENIEPRSLGPSN
+9 TESTI
-23 TMSESSSNP
+23 P
-32 TRTARQIDIGNV
+32 TRTASQIDIGNV

-52 SISGTKYNDFNANG
+52 SISGNKYNDFNANG
-66 RPDPGEVPIPNWQI
+66 RPDLPEVPIPNWQI
-80 YLDLNNNGQPEF
+80 YLDLNNNDRFDF

-100 PQGNYIF
+100 AQGNYTF
-107 ANLPPGTYQVREVQ
+107 VNLPPGTYQVREVQ

-133 PITITS
+133 PITINS
-139 GTNAGNINF
+139 GTFAGNINF

-165 NNNSSRDPGE
+165 NSNGSQDPGE
-175 QGLANWQ
+175 QPLANWQ

-188 RNNRLDGVEPV
+188 RNNRLDGGEPSTV
-199 TLTNLEG
+199 TNLQG

-221 EVQQPGFRQTTPDP
+221 EVQQPGFIQTTPDP
-235 GPVNVTSNAT
+235 GPIEVTSNANI
-245 VNNINFGNV
+245 NNVNFGNV

-262 FKFNDLN
+262 IKYNDLN
-269 ANSVRD
+269 ANSIRD
-275 ATDPPLT
+275 ATDPPLA
-282 NWPIYI
+282 NWQIYL
-288 DLNANSSFDP
+288 DLNGNNSLDP
-298 GEPNTITNPQGNYTF
+298 GEPNTITNPEGNYTF
-313 ANVSPGRYLV
+313 GNVSPGRYLV

-334 TPNPGPIDIIG
+334 TPNPGAIDITG
-345 NTNVVGVN
+345 NTNAVGVN

-383 VANWPIYLDLNN
+383 VANWPIYIDLNN
-395 NGGLDPNE
+395 NNANDPNE

-409 PQGNFSFINLSQGTY
+409 PQGNFSFINLPQGTY
-424 LVREVPQPGFRQT
+424 FVREVPQPGFRQT
-437 TPNPT
+437 TPSPT
-442 PIAVGNG
+442 PITVGNG

-477 GRLDPGE
+477 GRLDAGE

-511 DVQGN
+511 DSQGN

-525 SYVVREVPPPGF
+525 SYVIREVQPPGF
-537 ILTTPPAVVVVSAD
+537 IQTTPPAVVVVSSD
-551 IRASSIDLLTGDLLT
+551 VRGSSIDLLTGEAE
-566 GDTEDRSAKSLK
+566 GRSAKSLN
-578 GDPRTDASKYAA
+578 GDSLTDGGNSAGA
-590 EPAGNIGADSLLSS
+590 EPEALMAADSLLSS
-604 QGRDI
+604 AGRAI
-609 YRISDFWSDGSFAN
+609 YPISDFLVDRQAAS
-623 LGNIPNFEQQN
+623 LGNLPNLVQQN
-634 VGLNL
+634 VGREL
-639 NAEINQIVKGNEL
+639 NAQVGEFVNKNEL
-652 INSAIAHS
+652 INWNLGNSFVPSGARDLS
-660 VVPMGVRDF
+660 VM
-669 PVI
+669 

>member
-23 TMSESSSNP
+23 TMSESI
-32 TRTARQIDIGNV
+32 TASQIDIGNV

-165 NNNSSRDPGE
+165 NNNSRPDPGE
-175 QGLANWQ
+175 PPLANWQ

-188 RNNRLDGVEPV
+188 RNNRLDGGEPF
-199 TLTNLEG
+199 TFTNVQG

-262 FKFNDLN
+262 LKYNDLN

-288 DLNANSSFDP
+288 DLNGNGSFDP

-323 REVQQPGWVQT
+323 REAQQPGWVQT

-383 VANWPIYLDLNN
+383 VANWPIYLDFNN
-395 NGGLDPNE
+395 NGGRDPNE

-409 PQGNFSFINLSQGTY
+409 PQGNFSFINLPQGTY
-424 LVREVPQPGFRQT
+424 FVREVLQPGFRQT

-525 SYVVREVPPPGF
+525 SYVVREVQPPGF
-537 ILTTPPAVVVVSAD
+537 IQTTPPAVVVVSAE
-551 IRASSIDLLTGDLLT
+551 IRASSLDLVTGDAE
-566 GDTEDRSAKSLK
+566 DTSAKSLK
-578 GDPRTDASKYAA
+578 DDLLTNASSYARL
-590 EPAGNIGADSLLSS
+590 EPAGNMGADSLLLSE
-604 QGRDI
+604 GRDS
-609 YRISDFWSDGSFAN
+609 YQISDFLVDLPVAN
-623 LGNIPNFEQQN
+623 LGNIPNIGPQN
-634 VGLNL
+634 VGLDT
-639 NAEINQIVKGNEL
+639 NAQIGEFVKKSEL
-652 INSAIAHS
+652 IKGAIGNSVSTVGA
-660 VVPMGVRDF
+660 RDF
-669 PVI
+669 SVI

>member
-1 MAKKLLDC
+1 MG
-9 PTENIEPRSLGPSN
+9 PTN
-23 TMSESSSNP
+23 TMTESSNP
-32 TRTARQIDIGNV
+32 TRTASQIDIGNV

-52 SISGTKYNDFNANG
+52 SISGNKYNDFNANG
-66 RPDPGEVPIPNWQI
+66 RPDGSDVPIPNWQI
-80 YLDLNNNGQPEF
+80 YLDLNNNNRIDGG
-92 NEPSTLTN
+92 EPSTLTN
-100 PQGNYIF
+100 AQGNYIF

-139 GTNAGNINF
+139 GTNASNINF

-165 NNNSSRDPGE
+165 NSNARLDPGE
-175 QGLANWQ
+175 PPLANWQ

-188 RNNRLDGVEPV
+188 RNNRLDGGEPS
-199 TLTNLEG
+199 TITNLQG

-211 NIPADTYLVR
+211 NIPANTYLVR

-235 GPVNVTSNAT
+235 GPVNVTSNVT
-245 VNNINFGNV
+245 TTDINFGNV

-262 FKFNDLN
+262 LKYNDLN

-275 ATDPPLT
+275 ATDPPLV
-282 NWPIYI
+282 NWQIYL
-288 DLNANSSFDP
+288 DLNANNRLDP

-323 REVQQPGWVQT
+323 REVQQPGWIQT
-334 TPNPGPIDIIG
+334 TPNPGSIDITG
-345 NTNVVGVN
+345 NTNAVGVN

-373 NGINE
+373 NGVNE

-383 VANWPIYLDLNN
+383 VANWPIYLDTNN
-395 NGGLDPNE
+395 NNVRDPNE

-409 PQGNFSFINLSQGTY
+409 PQGNFSFINLPQGIY
-424 LVREVPQPGFRQT
+424 SVREVPQPGFRQT

-497 NNSSLDPGEASTLS
+497 NNSRLDPGEASNFS
-511 DVQGN
+511 DSQGN

-525 SYVVREVPPPGF
+525 SYIIREVPPPGF
-537 ILTTPPAVVVVSAD
+537 IQTTPPALVVVSAD
-551 IRASSIDLLTGDLLT
+551 VRASSIDLLTGDPESRSVA
-566 GDTEDRSAKSLK
+566 GRKPSAKSLK
-578 GDPRTDASKYAA
+578 GDPLTDASYGG
-590 EPAGNIGADSLLSS
+590 EPVGNMGADTSLAIA
-604 QGRDI
+604 GRDS
-609 YRISDFWSDGSFAN
+609 YQISDLLLDRPAAN
-623 LGNIPNFEQQN
+623 LGNLPNFGQQN
-634 VGLNL
+634 VIW
-639 NAEINQIVKGNEL
+639 EPSPQIAGFVKTNEL
-652 INSAIAHS
+652 INWDLETRS
-660 VVPMGVRDF
+660 GR
-669 PVI
+669 

>member
-1 MAKKLLDC
+1 MTNGTNATNL
-9 PTENIEPRSLGPSN
+9 SF
-23 TMSESSSNP
+23 
-32 TRTARQIDIGNV
+32 GNV
-44 NIGNFQVG
+44 LVTGT
-52 SISGTKYNDFNANG
+52 ISGVKFNDINANG
-66 RPDPGEVPIPNWQI
+66 RPDPEEFPIPNWQI
-80 YLDLNNNGQPEF
+80 YLDLNNNSQPEL

-100 PQGNYIF
+100 QVGNYVF

-121 QPNFRQTTPNPA
+121 QPNFRQTTPNPS

-139 GTNAGNINF
+139 GTNVGNINF

-157 AGTKFNDI
+157 IGTKFNDI
-165 NNNSSRDPGE
+165 NNSSSPDPGE
-175 QGLANWQ
+175 PGLANWQ

-188 RNNRLDGVEPV
+188 RNNRLDGDEPF
-199 TLTNLEG
+199 TFTNVQG

-211 NIPADTYLVR
+211 NIPANTYLVR

-275 ATDPPLT
+275 ATDPPLA
-282 NWPIYI
+282 NWQIYI
-288 DLNANSSFDP
+288 DLNGNGSLEP

-313 ANVSPGRYLV
+313 ANVPQGRYLV

-334 TPNPGPIDIIG
+334 TPNPAPIDIIG
-345 NTNVVGVN
+345 NTNAVGVS
-353 FGNNFPTG
+353 FGNNFPIG

-373 NGINE
+373 NGIKE
-378 PTEPR
+378 PTEPT

-395 NGGLDPNE
+395 SGAPDSNE

-409 PQGNFSFINLSQGTY
+409 PQGNFSFINLPQGTY

-442 PIAVGNG
+442 PIIVGNG

-484 PPIANT
+484 PPIANSP
-490 QIYIDLN
+490 IYIDLN

-537 ILTTPPAVVVVSAD
+537 ILTTPSTVVVVSAD
-551 IRASSIDLLTGDLLT
+551 IRASKIDVVTGDLVR
-566 GDTEDRSAKSLK
+566 GDAEGRAAKSLND
-578 GDPRTDASKYAA
+578 DPLTNASSYAG
-590 EPAGNIGADSLLSS
+590 EPAANNIGADSLPLSS
-604 QGRDI
+604 GGDTN
-609 YRISDFWSDGSFAN
+609 RISDFLVDRRFAK
-623 LGNIPNFEQQN
+623 LGNIPNFAPQN
-634 VGLNL
+634 VGLDS
-639 NAEINQIVKGNEL
+639 NAQIDELVNKNEL
-652 INSAIAHS
+652 IKGAIGNWVSTVDA
-660 VVPMGVRDF
+660 RDWW
-669 PVI
+669 VM